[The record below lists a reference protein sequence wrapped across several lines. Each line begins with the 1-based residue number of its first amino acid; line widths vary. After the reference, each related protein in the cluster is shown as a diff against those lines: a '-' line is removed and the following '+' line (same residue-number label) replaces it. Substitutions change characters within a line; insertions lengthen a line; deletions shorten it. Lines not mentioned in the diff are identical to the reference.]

1 MSCFFFDGIFNMT
14 HAIRIHQTGG
24 PEVLQWEQIEV
35 GDPAEGQVRLRQ
47 SACGLNYI
55 DVYGR
60 SGLYPVGD
68 LPAVIGM
75 EAVGTV
81 EAVGS
86 GVDSLA
92 VGDRVAYPMVLGAY
106 AEARNID
113 AAKLVKLPDNIAD
126 ETAAAMMLK
135 GLTAHYLLFRT
146 YPVKAGDN
154 ILVYAAAGGVGLIL
168 CQWAN
173 HLGANIIGC
182 VGSEEKAELARANG
196 CHHTI
201 LYRDEDI
208 ASRVRE
214 ITDGAGVAAAYD
226 SIGKATFESSLDSLA
241 PFGVLATYGNASGPV
256 EPFNPMILAPKGS
269 LYVTRPTLATH
280 VSTQALL
287 QEGADRLFQVVGDGT
302 VDINVNQSFALSE
315 CAEAHRQLEARN
327 TTGSTILKID

>member
-1 MSCFFFDGIFNMT
+1 MT
-14 HAIRIHQTGG
+14 RAIRIHETGG
-24 PEVLQWEQIEV
+24 PEVLRWDEIEV
-35 GDPAEGQVRLRQ
+35 GDPGPGQVRLKQ
-47 SACGLNYI
+47 TACGLNYI

-75 EAVGTV
+75 EGVGV
-81 EAVGS
+81 VDALGD

-92 VGDRVAYPMVLGAY
+92 VGDRVAYPMLLGAY
-106 AEARNID
+106 AEARVVD
-113 AAKLVKLPDNIAD
+113 AEKLVRLPDSIAD

-146 YPVKAGDN
+146 YPVKPGDN

-173 HLGANIIGC
+173 LLGANIIGC

-208 ASRVRE
+208 PARVRE
-214 ITDGAGVAAAYD
+214 ITGGQGVAAAYD
-226 SIGKATFESSLDSLA
+226 SIGKATFEASLDSLQ
-241 PFGVLATYGNASGPV
+241 PFGVLATYGNATGPV
-256 EPFNPMILAPKGS
+256 EPFSPMILAAKGS

-280 VSTQALL
+280 VSTRALL
-287 QEGADRLFQVVGDGT
+287 EEGAERLIDVVGSGK
-302 VDINVNQSFALSE
+302 VEISVNQTLPLAE
-315 CAEAHRQLEARN
+315 CAEAHRRLEARE
-327 TTGSTILKID
+327 TTGSTVLKI